1 MEGLKRFDCPK
12 FLMCLSKI
20 LQNFTKVYYKAC
32 WIFIEQ
38 HLSIHIFYLL
48 LYVYDKLLNT
58 QISRILLNITQSV
71 GYVMLTNNCYISYIG
86 MLPFKRNGSYQI
98 PSGVEFL
105 KKKHPKK
112 TSYLGETVIV
122 DFWIYKVTV

>member
-1 MEGLKRFDCPK
+1 M
-12 FLMCLSKI
+12 
-20 LQNFTKVYYKAC
+20 
-32 WIFIEQ
+32 
-38 HLSIHIFYLL
+38 
-48 LYVYDKLLNT
+48 YDKLLNT

-105 KKKHPKK
+105 RKKHPKK
-112 TSYLGETVIV
+112 TGYLGETVIV
-122 DFWIYKVTV
+122 DF